1 MPEIGIRELK
11 THASEIIRKLRD
23 QRARYVVTYRGR
35 AVGLLLPL
43 EEPELEERLLQAT
56 ADPWEELIQLGREIG
71 QGWQSDQ
78 TGGEILEA
86 MRR

>member
-11 THASEIIRKLRD
+11 TNASEIIRQIREE
-23 QRARYVVTYRGR
+23 QVRYIITYHGR
-35 AVGLLLPL
+35 PVGLLLPL
-43 EEPELEERLLQAT
+43 EEPETRPDLQA
-56 ADPWEELIQLGREIG
+56 ADPWDELIELGQEIA

-78 TGGEILEA
+78 SATEILTE